1 MPEILILADDLS
13 GAADCAGG
21 CAAVGLE
28 CLVLL
33 HPDVPMPVTPAVIAI
48 DLDTRERP
56 ASEAT
61 LTLSQAIERAGDA
74 TSKVIYHKI
83 NSTLRGAWAHAVVA
97 ARESLGG
104 ALGTPPLAVVA
115 PAFPARGRITR
126 GGRVLVYPPSAA
138 DERARPGALV
148 RDAGEIAGPLR
159 QCGLKVHSLERGA
172 VNAPRLSHEF
182 AALARA

>member
-33 HPDVPMPVTPAVIAI
+33 TPDVPVPARPAVIAI

-61 LTLSQAIERAGDA
+61 LTLVRAIERAGDA
-74 TSKVIYHKI
+74 TNKVIYQKI
-83 NSTLRGAWAHAVVA
+83 DSTLRGAWAHAVVA
-97 ARESLGG
+97 GLKSLGG
-104 ALGTPPLAVVA
+104 AIGTPAMAVVA
-115 PAFPARGRITR
+115 PAFPARGRVTR
-126 GGRVLVYPPSAA
+126 GGRV
-138 DERARPGALV
+138 
-148 RDAGEIAGPLR
+148 
-159 QCGLKVHSLERGA
+159 
-172 VNAPRLSHEF
+172 
-182 AALARA
+182 